1 MASAHGTHCK
11 AVTQH
16 FAALF
21 TSQRFVDKSVTRI
34 EMSKE
39 VGIKAIVYVD
49 VQNTIRRP
57 RWRTQP
63 WDILA
68 HRDYMCNACRVEYLF
83 IRGTEDV

>member
-1 MASAHGTHCK
+1 M
-11 AVTQH
+11 TQH

-34 EMSKE
+34 EMSKK
-39 VGIKAIVYVD
+39 VGIEAIVYTD
-49 VQNTIRRP
+49 VQDTIRRP

-68 HRDYMCNACRVEYLF
+68 HRDYMRNARRIEYLF

>member
-1 MASAHGTHCK
+1 MASGHGTHSK

-21 TSQRFVDKSVTRI
+21 TSQRFVDESITRF
-34 EMSKE
+34 EMGKK

-49 VQNTIRRP
+49 VQDAIRRP

-68 HRDYMCNACRVEYLF
+68 HRDDMCNACRIEDLL